1 MVLSDEEKASLRCQV
16 RVVELNESEPTD
28 DVSKDYL
35 LTKLL
40 ASSTDRKD
48 CNGQS
53 HTDYRSTG
61 IEAAGTLHRL
71 L

>member
-16 RVVELNESEPTD
+16 RVAELNESEPTD

-40 ASSTDRKD
+40 ASSTDRID
-48 CNGQS
+48 CNGQ
-53 HTDYRSTG
+53 TAY
-61 IEAAGTLHRL
+61 
-71 L
+71 

>member
-1 MVLSDEEKASLRCQV
+1 MVLSDEEKASDRCQV
-16 RVVELNESEPTD
+16 SVAELNESEPYD
-28 DVSKDYL
+28 DGPKGYS

-53 HTDYRSTG
+53 AYWLQVSRD
-61 IEAAGTLHRL
+61 
-71 L
+71 